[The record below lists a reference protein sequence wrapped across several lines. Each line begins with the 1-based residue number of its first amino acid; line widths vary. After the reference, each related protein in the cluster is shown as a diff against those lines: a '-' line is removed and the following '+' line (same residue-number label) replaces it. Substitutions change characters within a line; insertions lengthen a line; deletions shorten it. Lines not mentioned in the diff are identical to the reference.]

1 MLIVQL
7 ESFPIEQI
15 RDLELLEW
23 QLGSWAAGRA
33 YPWRLLAYSRPFD
46 MQPLVKMTQGKVRDL
61 LPLAEAANPML
72 RAVHA
77 HGEGMQA
84 QRPIDA
90 LNALS
95 PAYRERL
102 AAVVRDVPIF
112 TALLNR
118 PERASEETWQA
129 FATALAQV
137 LWPVPWLK
145 EMVQFYETLGQKHL
159 RSASFYLLIWDSP
172 DVQIDAVLASL
183 EQATGRQ
190 AALCDSL
197 PPTITTE
204 YQIDE
209 QRARL
214 VPKTPGHPYLAVL
227 RSYDMNGTWD
237 ATTLH
242 TLLSVNFDVAVA
254 VDVMTYGH
262 GRVMKELELAKRTAE
277 TVMSEGKEDPIA
289 KRKYYQADAGMHRL
303 DIESLHDV
311 QIAVLVS
318 ADSPDK
324 LTANVATV
332 RDRLGSTLRMD
343 AVAGAQG
350 ELIKFWSTKKAS
362 EIDAPIRRYNQW
374 SHGLGCVLGIVGY
387 HRASR
392 TAGLCWGLDMMRR
405 APLFYDLFGDNQA
418 AHAVVLG
425 KTGFGKSFFLNV
437 VTLRAAAQLGYR
449 VVAMDAFKNGERI
462 EAAAGAGAVCHW
474 LGVHTPINVL
484 DVVYDERDGDWVPFQ
499 VQHAIGQLSLVFG
512 KTRQIAVGD
521 TTKETLIPYEFKDEE
536 EGILDRALSDL
547 YVGVNSRGHADD
559 MPLLSDLI
567 AVLETIAEPEARDIA
582 RRLRIKLFGSSTGTK
597 LNEMGK
603 SLNVPSRVDWS
614 FAHDINYFD
623 FSNVPERQR
632 GFYYA
637 HMVGAF
643 NRFMRDP
650 RRDVTHRTIFMMDEF
665 HYITRVEAVAR
676 LAAEI
681 CKVARKYGIGLVAVD
696 QNPSTFLDT
705 SYGRQIF
712 ENAVAKFM
720 FHLDDLPARDMAEA
734 ISDLTPAHVRF
745 LASAGRGRC
754 LAAFG
759 NDIYHMLVEASPQE
773 LKSLRGS

>member
-15 RDLELLEW
+15 RDLDALEW
-23 QLGSWAAGRA
+23 QLGTWAAGRA

-46 MQPLVKMTQGKVRDL
+46 MQPLVQLTQAKVRNL
-61 LPLAEAANPML
+61 LPLAEAASPIL
-72 RAVHA
+72 RAVQARIEGVQPQHPADILNTLPAA
-77 HGEGMQA
+77 H
-84 QRPIDA
+84 
-90 LNALS
+90 
-95 PAYRERL
+95 RERL
-102 AAVVRDVPIF
+102 AYVVQDVPLF
-112 TALLNR
+112 SALLER
-118 PERASEETWQA
+118 PEQAADATWLA
-129 FATALAQV
+129 LATALARL
-137 LWPVPWLK
+137 LWAVPWLK
-145 EMVQFYETLGQKHL
+145 EMVHFYETLGQKHL

-172 DVQIDAVLASL
+172 DVQVDAVLASL

-190 AALCDSL
+190 ATLCDNL

-237 ATTLH
+237 ARTLH
-242 TLLSVNFDVAVA
+242 TLLAVHFDVAVA
-254 VDVMTYGH
+254 VDVVTYGH

-277 TVMSEGKEDPIA
+277 VVIVEGKEDPVA
-289 KRKYYQADAGMHRL
+289 KRKYYQADEGMHRL
-303 DIESLHDV
+303 DTESLHDV
-311 QIAVLVS
+311 QIAVLVG
-318 ADSPDK
+318 AESPEQ
-324 LTANVATV
+324 LTANVATI
-332 RDRLGSTLRMD
+332 RDRLGSTLRVD
-343 AVAGAQG
+343 TVAGAQG

-362 EIDAPIRRYNQW
+362 EIDAPLRRYNQW
-374 SHGLGCVLGIVGY
+374 SHGLGCALGIMGY

-392 TAGLCWGLDMMRR
+392 TRGLCWGLDMMRR

-449 VVAMDAFKNGERI
+449 VIAMDAFKNGERI
-462 EAAAGAGAVCHW
+462 EAAAGAGAICHW

-484 DVVYDERDGDWVPFQ
+484 DVVYDERDGEWAPFQ

-512 KTRQIAVGD
+512 KTKQITSGD
-521 TTKETLIPYEFKDEE
+521 STKETLVPYEFTDEQ
-536 EGILDRALSDL
+536 EGILDRALSDI
-547 YVGVNSRGHADD
+547 YSGVNPRGDAYE

-567 AVLETIAEPEARDIA
+567 AVLEGIQEPEARELA
-582 RRLRIKLFGSSTGTK
+582 RRLRIKLFGSSSGSK
-597 LNEMGK
+597 LNETGK

-623 FSNVPERQR
+623 FSEVPERQR

-650 RRDVTHRTIFMMDEF
+650 RRDVNHRTILLMDEF

-681 CKVARKYGIGLVAVD
+681 CKVARKYGIGLMPVD
-696 QNPSTFLDT
+696 QNPSTFLDS

-712 ENAVAKFM
+712 ENAIAKFL

-734 ISDLTPAHVRF
+734 MSDLTPDHVRF
-745 LASAGRGRC
+745 LTSAGRGRC

-759 NDIYHMLVEASPQE
+759 NDIYHTLVEASPQE